1 MQGQLNY
8 RLLHETIVQKTA
20 GSDGGGFDP
29 LTSNVTKL
37 PHAQLEGW
45 WS

>member
-1 MQGQLNY
+1 MQVQLNY
-8 RLLHETIVQKTA
+8 RLLHKTIVQKIA
-20 GSDGGGFDP
+20 GSDGGVFDP
-29 LTSNVTKL
+29 LTSKITKL